1 VAEEEEEHEEAPPP
15 SKGSVLRYLPLVIVL
30 LVFQAVGGYFLIRWQ
45 LSRDFEPEVTADD
58 SGRVRAY
65 PDEDEPVS
73 SVSLGPLTV
82 NPRTSQARLF
92 VIADVTLAVGPSGV
106 VGEIEDEKNFDRVLD
121 QVISALS
128 GATPE
133 QLQSLEGRNVV
144 KEDIKLRLNEF
155 LYGGQVQEVY
165 FSAFYFQ
172 ANTGYSDGQ

>member
-1 VAEEEEEHEEAPPP
+1 MYDKSAECCAALTSSIDSAEGDRSLGEGKIRTGCHNH
-15 SKGSVLRYLPLVIVL
+15 RVIAAEL
-30 LVFQAVGGYFLIRWQ
+30 QDAATKPATDLCGDLASDRNRSGE
-45 LSRDFEPEVTADD
+45 RDLTDD
-58 SGRVRAY
+58 RVR
-65 PDEDEPVS
+65 
-73 SVSLGPLTV
+73 
-82 NPRTSQARLF
+82 
-92 VIADVTLAVGPSGV
+92 
-106 VGEIEDEKNFDRVLD
+106 D

-155 LYGGQVQEVY
+155 LYDGQVQEVY